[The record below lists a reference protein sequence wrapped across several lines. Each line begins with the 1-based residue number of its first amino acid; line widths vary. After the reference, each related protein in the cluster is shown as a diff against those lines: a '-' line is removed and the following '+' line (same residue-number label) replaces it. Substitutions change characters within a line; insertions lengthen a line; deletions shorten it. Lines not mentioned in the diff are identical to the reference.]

1 MKLYAFY
8 FSPTGGTKR
17 VLDEVL
23 TAWDCEKHLVD
34 LADRAADF
42 GGISFEKDDVC
53 LAAVPSFSGRCLR
66 LFRRSWKKYRVRAR
80 RPF

>member
-42 GGISFEKDDVC
+42 DCVLWEPG
-53 LAAVPSFSGRCLR
+53 L
-66 LFRRSWKKYRVRAR
+66 
-80 RPF
+80 